1 MSGDA
6 WRLTRAAFACAMAIA
21 IAGCARARPNT
32 EPDMP
37 PLAAPLPPPRV
48 LPPLEGGPIEGVPT
62 AEEPPSQAPRPAPRR
77 REPPRTAEAPPAAAT
92 TTPPVAPE
100 APAVAEASPPEP
112 APVLQLAPPG
122 DQTRVQEAVQR
133 QLKQADL
140 DLSRVDYRALGA
152 DARAQYETAKRFA
165 TLAEQALK
173 ERNLVF
179 AQTLADKAAAIAAV
193 LAR

>member
-1 MSGDA
+1 
-6 WRLTRAAFACAMAIA
+6 L
-21 IAGCARARPNT
+21 
-32 EPDMP
+32 P

-62 AEEPPSQAPRPAPRR
+62 AEEPPRQAPRPAPRR
-77 REPPRTAEAPPAAAT
+77 REAPRTVEAAPPAAQPPVVE
-92 TTPPVAPE
+92 TPPPVE
-100 APAVAEASPPEP
+100 TSPTEP

-122 DQTRVQEAVQR
+122 DEARVQEAVRR
-133 QLKQADL
+133 QLKQADA
-140 DLSRVDYRALGA
+140 DLSRVDYRALGS

-165 TLAEQALK
+165 LLAEQALSH
-173 ERNLVF
+173 RNLVF